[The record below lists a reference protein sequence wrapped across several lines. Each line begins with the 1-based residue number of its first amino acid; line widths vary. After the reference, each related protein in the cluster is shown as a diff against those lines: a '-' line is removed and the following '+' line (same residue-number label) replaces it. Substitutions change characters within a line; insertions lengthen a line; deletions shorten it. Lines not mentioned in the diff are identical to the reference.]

1 MLVLLS
7 HKDELIFYMVGL
19 SAVILII
26 YFIILLFLIGSFS
39 RLLFLYH
46 IYSFYST
53 SGYFFFKLI
62 GKRNDFCMIDLK
74 DNALYSFDR
83 LFDNFKSNEV
93 NPFVGSDKNHLY
105 MLVREKDLAV
115 HYLNIKC
122 TYPAIRAI
130 LPDLSINGNNWI
142 LLTIKIKNEI

>member
-1 MLVLLS
+1 MS
-7 HKDELIFYMVGL
+7 R
-19 SAVILII
+19 II
-26 YFIILLFLIGSFS
+26 TEK
-39 RLLFLYH
+39 LYIH
-46 IYSFYST
+46 NIYSFYST